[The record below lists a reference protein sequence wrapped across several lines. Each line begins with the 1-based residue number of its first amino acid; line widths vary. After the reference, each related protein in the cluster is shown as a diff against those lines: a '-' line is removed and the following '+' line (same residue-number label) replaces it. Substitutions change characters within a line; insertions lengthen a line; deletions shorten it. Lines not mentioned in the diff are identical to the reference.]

1 MEIVTQNA
9 TNLAWM
15 GDALMTLAV
24 RSHLLEQGYTKAN
37 VLQKKS
43 AKINSAKGQ
52 SYILEQL
59 EKENFFNEDETEIL
73 RRGRNAT
80 VHSKAKNADG
90 RTYMRSTALEA
101 LIGYLYLYHHEE
113 RLEHL
118 LHRILELGDT
128 LQ

>member
-24 RSHLLEQGYTKAN
+24 RSHLLEQGFTKAN

-43 AKINSAKGQ
+43 ARINSAKGQ

-59 EKENFFNEDETEIL
+59 EKENFFDEDEMEIL

-101 LIGYLYLYHHEE
+101 LIGYLYLYHHEK
-113 RLEHL
+113 RLEQL